1 MAIFFTLWQ
10 QHILIRDLP
19 SKMVYF
25 EMTKDFKSENVG
37 NNFFY
42 VQRISYADEGMSTQA
57 CDRFGKLELPVITTK
72 LVKVFV
78 AHY

>member
-37 NNFFY
+37 NNFFL
-42 VQRISYADEGMSTQA
+42 RTKD
-57 CDRFGKLELPVITTK
+57 KLCGRGHVDSSL
-72 LVKVFV
+72 
-78 AHY
+78 